1 MKLSFEPPTIIGA
14 LCERERQIP
23 AGLKRRFAR
32 KKPRFAFLPFEV
44 ERRTLKNT
52 VACMQLMDIRG
63 LAVFGGLQ
71 REIVRHLPRL
81 APSARRAGQVD
92 LVLRKGR
99 QFEGRHLLTEIQGNQ
114 KGTPRRTH
122 MGLFCQAAVDLL
134 TAPSA

>member
-1 MKLSFEPPTIIGA
+1 MRLSFEPPTIVGA

-23 AGLKRRFAR
+23 AGLRRRFAR
-32 KKPRFAFLPFEV
+32 KRPGFALLPFEV
-44 ERRTLKNT
+44 ELRSLKNT
-52 VACMQLMDIRG
+52 IACMQLMDIKG
-63 LAVFGGLQ
+63 LAVFGRLQ

-92 LVLRKGR
+92 LILRKGKR
-99 QFEGRHLLTEIQGNQ
+99 FEGRHLLTELLGKKQ
-114 KGTPRRTH
+114 GTPRRTH